1 MENSKQDTISKII
14 KISIGIVFAIFF
26 IILLSQYITI
36 ANLNAKASSLHR
48 QQAEVAQ
55 TLEQKNNQYNDIND
69 NYDKYVEDY
78 ARDNYDYVDDGEILF
93 NK

>member
-14 KISIGIVFAIFF
+14 KISIGIVFALFF

-36 ANLNAKASSLHR
+36 ANLNEKASSLHR